1 MDDDVQVRFDD
12 AAGVDEAKQELVEI
26 IDFLKEPER
35 FTQIGGQIPRGILLV
50 GPPGTGK
57 TLLAKAVAGE
67 CNVTFFSLSGSEFV
81 EMFVGLGAA
90 RVRDLF
96 KQAKENA
103 PCIIFIDELDAV
115 GRHRGAGLGGGSSDA
130 ATTLHALNRLWK
142 LNLDN
147 DQLAEIGLGLGADVP
162 VFVRGFAA
170 FAEGIGEHLQA
181 VSLAESWYLLITPDV
196 HVSTAEIFSDPE
208 LTRDCPAIK
217 ISGLST
223 AAWDNVCVP
232 VVTRRYPEVDKALKL
247 LGHFTVAKMSGTGAT
262 VFAQFESRQEAER
275 ILQKLQAA
283 ADWAENWRV
292 FICRGKNRSPL
303 FEFMNTI

>member
-1 MDDDVQVRFDD
+1 MNESSTTWPAPAKLNLMLHITGRRADGYHELQTVFQFVELCDELRF
-12 AAGVDEAKQELVEI
+12 EI
-26 IDFLKEPER
+26 TSD
-35 FTQIGGQIPRGILLV
+35 GQISRSTGPANIRAEDDLV
-50 GPPGTGK
+50 VRSAMVLQQLAGTRQGVRISVDK
-57 TLLAKAVAGE
+57 
-67 CNVTFFSLSGSEFV
+67 
-81 EMFVGLGAA
+81 
-90 RVRDLF
+90 RV
-96 KQAKENA
+96 
-103 PCIIFIDELDAV
+103 PV
-115 GRHRGAGLGGGSSDA
+115 GAGLGGGSSDA

-142 LNLDN
+142 LNLDT

-170 FAEGIGEHLQA
+170 FAEGIGERLQA

-232 VVTRRYPEVDKALKL
+232 VVARRYPEVDKVLKL
-247 LGHFTVAKMSGTGAT
+247 LGSFTVAKMSGTGAT
-262 VFAQFESRQEAER
+262 VFAQLESRQEAER

-283 ADWAENWRV
+283 ADWAENWQV
-292 FICRGKNRSPL
+292 YICRGKNRSPL